1 MKALFGTIIVGGSG
15 KLGGHVIT
23 KNRAGYALR
32 TKVTPSNP
40 QSADQSEVRN
50 RLTGISQSWAGLT
63 DAQRSQWNSAVSSF
77 SSTNIFGNV
86 VNPSGFNLF
95 QKLNNNL
102 LAVGSASILVPP
114 APAAVQ
120 ALTTLSAVADNSSN
134 SLTLTFA
141 PAIDAGTKFKVLATP
156 AENAGISFVKNE
168 FRVIG
173 HIDSAA
179 TSPYIASA
187 LYNAKFGAIGAAG
200 KKIYVQLVGVN
211 ATTGQ
216 MGQPIQL
223 VCTIQA

>member
-1 MKALFGTIIVGGSG
+1 L
-15 KLGGHVIT
+15 
-23 KNRAGYALR
+23 
-32 TKVTPSNP
+32 
-40 QSADQSEVRN
+40 SA
-50 RLTGISQSWAGLT
+50 
-63 DAQRSQWNSAVSSF
+63 
-77 SSTNIFGNV
+77 
-86 VNPSGFNLF
+86 
-95 QKLNNNL
+95 
-102 LAVGSASILVPP
+102 
-114 APAAVQ
+114 
-120 ALTTLSAVADNSSN
+120 LSAVADNSSN
-134 SLTLTFA
+134 SLTLTFS
-141 PAIDAGTKFKVLATP
+141 PAIDAGTKFKILATP

-187 LYNAKFGAIGAAG
+187 LYIAKFGAIGAAG